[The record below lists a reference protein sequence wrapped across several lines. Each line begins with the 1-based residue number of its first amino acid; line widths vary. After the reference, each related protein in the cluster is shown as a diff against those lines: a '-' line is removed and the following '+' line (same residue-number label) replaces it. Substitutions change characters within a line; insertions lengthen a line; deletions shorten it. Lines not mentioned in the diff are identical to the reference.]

1 MYLINK
7 RLRNQNSRKE
17 FQDERNFHLKF
28 LSMYSKVLQ
37 TNENYYLEDIII
49 KKKRLEI
56 KNYLTVLKVK
66 SPIKKSFL

>member
-49 KKKRLEI
+49 KKKKIR
-56 KNYLTVLKVK
+56 N
-66 SPIKKSFL
+66 